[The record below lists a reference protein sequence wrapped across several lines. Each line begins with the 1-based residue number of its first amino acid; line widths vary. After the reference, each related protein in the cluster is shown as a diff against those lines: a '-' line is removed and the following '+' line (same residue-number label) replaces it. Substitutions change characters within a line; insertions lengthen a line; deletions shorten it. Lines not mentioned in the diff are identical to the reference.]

1 MYTSRDKYNFEV
13 HKRSIVYVNNDDY
26 PEVIKKIFDNKTA
39 DNLGEFIEA
48 IVREPD
54 DIWKELIPKHYI
66 EWAEFHK
73 IRQDEKHEIMAKI
86 GELEKR
92 IYKPSMLHY
101 EGRTLSEV
109 ESLKIELNVTTG
121 QLDNI
126 QKILGGGYY
135 AEKLEPPSMLYRT
148 TCNDNK

>member
-26 PEVIKKIFDNKTA
+26 PECVKRIFDDKTA
-39 DNLGEFIEA
+39 DNLSEFIEA
-48 IVREPD
+48 IVREPH

-73 IRQDEKHEIMAKI
+73 IRQNEKNEIMAKI

-101 EGRTLSEV
+101 ERSNLSQL
-109 ESLKIELNVTTG
+109 ESLQMELNVTTV

-135 AEKLEPPSMLYRT
+135 AEKLEPPSMPCRT
-148 TCNDNK
+148 TCNEYK